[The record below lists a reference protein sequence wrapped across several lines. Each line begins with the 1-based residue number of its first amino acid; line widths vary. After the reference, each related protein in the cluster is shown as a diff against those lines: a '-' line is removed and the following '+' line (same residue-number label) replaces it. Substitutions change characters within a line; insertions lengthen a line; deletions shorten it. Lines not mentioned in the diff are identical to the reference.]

1 MNKKCYVCITLLL
14 PLYIY
19 IFSVFFGATFSP
31 LFMSP
36 HITNTTMPTIQYPS
50 STYSYFFI
58 AQIYSYSTCY
68 QIQRV
73 KCKLQK
79 NILTFVQTRFNALQT
94 YLNQNTVQALNLGPA
109 QQLVFL
115 FSYWLLK
122 QYKYTLKITGSFW
135 DSNKKNQ
142 KNFSQKFN
150 L

>member
-1 MNKKCYVCITLLL
+1 MCISLLL
-14 PLYIY
+14 TLRIH
-19 IFSVFFGATFSP
+19 ILRLLGATFSP
-31 LFMSP
+31 LFMSS
-36 HITNTTMPTIQYPS
+36 HITITTMLTILYPS

-68 QIQRV
+68 QIESV

-79 NILTFVQTRFNALQT
+79 HILTFVQTRFNALQT

-135 DSNKKNQ
+135 DSNKKI
-142 KNFSQKFN
+142 KKFFPKS
-150 L
+150 LIYKP